1 VPIRTN
7 RGRAAVYRRLWG
19 WPLRSPRHLATVVLF
34 ILAIGMV
41 LGYVLPKVVGG
52 SSAAAPAPG
61 PSTSAVPSAS
71 STPPPSQGATGGV
84 PPPPSSQS
92 VTQTRQSPS
101 ENKVPAR
108 AEPAALDIATK
119 WAKAFVNHDNVGAA
133 QWLDGLRP
141 YTTDEYLATNLAK
154 IDPKVVPQNKV
165 TGEPTA
171 TPDSYTSSV
180 TVDVPTDDKKL
191 RLTLIRT
198 AGGWRVDEHNEVD

>member
-34 ILAIGMV
+34 LLAIGMF
-41 LGYVLPKVVGG
+41 LGYILPKIIGG

-61 PSTSAVPSAS
+61 PSTSAVPTAT
-71 STPPPSQGATGGV
+71 STAPPSQGATGIV
-84 PPPPSSQS
+84 PPPSSTS

-101 ENKVPAR
+101 ENKTPAR
-108 AEPAALDIATK
+108 AEPAALDTATR
-119 WAKAFVNHDNVGAA
+119 WAKAFVNHDNVTAA

-154 IDPKVVPQNKV
+154 IDPKAVPQNRV
-165 TGEPTA
+165 TGDPA
-171 TPDSYTSSV
+171 STPDSYTSSV
-180 TVDVPTDDKKL
+180 TVDVPTDSKKL

-198 AGGWRVDEHNEVD
+198 ATGWRVDEHNEVD